1 MHTEKHMG
9 NKVINNHILKLPMQL
24 KLKEA
29 EHSLSHIPQL
39 SKTSC
44 SLSSHYY
51 WPMKTT
57 ILLWL
62 LYINFAYYWTLYKW
76 NYIAYYF
83 MPFYVASDQLFSL
96 SICLLFAMFR
106 LFIVISST
114 LYAYRRI
121 YMYSLYYWY
130 VVQSLE
136 LSQRYCYKHSCACH
150 LVNVTTFL
158 FE

>member
-24 KLKEA
+24 KLIKKQNI
-29 EHSLSHIPQL
+29 LSPIPQL

-51 WPMKTT
+51 WQMKTT
-57 ILLWL
+57 ILLWS

-83 MPFYVASDQLFSL
+83 MPFYVASGQLFFTVH
-96 SICLLFAMFR
+96 LFIVCMFR
-106 LFIVISST
+106 LFIGINST

-121 YMYSLYYWY
+121 YMYSFYYWY

-136 LSQRYCYKHSCACH
+136 LSQMYCYKHSCACH